1 MKILLVLALFSV
13 IRCEEE
19 AKPDQQLPYF
29 NTSFDNTRFEDNM
42 YNFLKSWHI
51 PPDTD
56 TIIGGYLPYCG
67 GTLNCGWFNIVGS
80 QRSHQNAFTRLRYFD
95 SSQEDIPNVHGVYFD
110 VREYS
115 SDNNIWDPQEQV
127 GLAIVIHG
135 SSHYDLFMY
144 LADNVVAGSPSVSV
158 KICHWTSGSINDT
171 RWYANNS
178 AGLDQGTTQDCVF
191 NKLFS
196 LDTKLTTTDFY
207 GFQWTG
213 DFVTIYLGGTTTRVW
228 VDNTWDKV
236 QVRLSSHWNSLTYG
250 YYVQLVNKTTYYIY
264 NNTAGTSTSRLQL
277 TECRDSTGYCA
288 GYSKNVF
295 KPSPQGYIP
304 EDFSFNNWFVLTNK
318 SSVLEGSFLSNQ
330 PLLVKCVIPV
340 PAFEAASQQ
349 FCFNNGY
356 CGDVNL
362 NGSVDVLRFNLN
374 FTEDVVSNSGANM
387 FTVNTTAGLEL
398 VISCYNQTMTRSLNI
413 LEDEAFI
420 PFGVNDKPTYCYVHI
435 NNTAV
440 KFIGSLP
447 PSVREIA
454 ISKYGHFY
462 INGYRYF
469 STFPINCVSFNLTAG
484 GNFWTV
490 TYTSYTDV
498 LLNVKDA
505 NIKRLTYCDSPVNG
519 IKCSQLTPDLN
530 NGFYPVSPRS
540 VGFVKKSVVVLPS
553 FIYHS
558 ELNVSVTLGVK
569 KSGYGQ
575 PIISYKSNFSISY
588 SVNDNET
595 EQFCI
600 STNQFSVSLQVDC
613 RSGIWSDNF
622 DNACDNA
629 LYAEASITGGTCPFS
644 FDKINNY
651 LGFEKLCFSTVPTGS
666 DCYFEVLGKTHF
678 SSNVIGNLY
687 VTYTFGTSIL
697 GVPTA
702 YSGLADT
709 SQLYLDQCTDYSIYG
724 HTGTGIIRQTN
735 SSVLTGLYYT
745 SLSGD
750 LLGFKN
756 VSTGEVYSVVP
767 CELSAQAAIINNN
780 IVGAM
785 TTVNS
790 PLLGLNNYIVTP
802 SFYYYSIYGYNNS
815 RSTSVE
821 VQCQPIITYSNIGV
835 CDNGALVFVNITH
848 ADGDVQPIS
857 TGNVTIPTNF
867 TISVQLE
874 YLQVYTNPVSVDCAR
889 YVCNGNPRCNQL
901 LTQYISA
908 CQTIEQALAMG
919 ARLENMEVDSM
930 LFVSE
935 NALKLASVEAFN
947 STEHLDPIYK
957 DWPNIGGSW
966 LGGLKDI
973 LPSHNSNKR
982 KFRSTIEDLLFD
994 KVVTSGLGTVDEDYK
1009 RCTGGYD
1016 IADLVCAQY
1025 YNGIMVLPGVANDDK
1040 MTMYTASLAG
1050 GITLGALG
1058 GGAVAIP
1065 FAVAVQARLNY
1076 VALQTDVLNKN
1087 QQILA
1092 NAFNQAIGNIT
1103 QAFGKVNDAIH
1114 QTSKG
1119 LATVAKAL
1127 AKVQDVVNT
1136 QGQALSHLTV
1146 QLQNNFQAISS
1157 SISDIYNR
1165 LDELSAD
1172 AQVDRLITGRL
1183 TALNAFVSQ
1192 TLTRQAEV
1200 RASRQ
1205 LAKDK
1210 VNECVRSQSQRFGF
1224 CGNGTHLF
1232 SLANAAPN
1240 GMIFFHT
1247 VLLPTA
1253 YETVTAWSGICASD
1267 GDRTFGLVVKD
1278 VQLTLFRNFDEKF
1291 YLTPRTMYQPRV
1303 ATSSDFVQIEGCD
1316 VLFVNATII
1325 DLPSIIPDY
1334 IDINQTVQDI
1344 LETYR
1349 PNWTVPEL
1357 TLDIFNATY
1366 LNLTVEIDDLEFRS
1380 EKLHNTTVELAILI
1394 DNINNTLVNLEWL
1407 NRIETYVKWPWY
1419 VWLLIGL
1426 VVVFCIPLLL
1436 FCCCSTGCCGCIGC
1450 LGSCCHSICSRRQ
1463 FENYEPIEKVHVH

>member
-1 MKILLVLALFSV
+1 MIVIVTCILSLLSYHTVVSTTNNDCRQVNVTQLDGNENLIRDFLFQNFKEEGTVVVGGYFPTEVWYNCSTTATTSAYHYFSNIHAFYFDMEAMENSTGNARGKPLLVHVHGSPVSIIVYISAYRDDVQGRPLLEHGLLCVTKNSTINYNHFTSYQWRDICLGTDRKIPFSV
-13 IRCEEE
+13 IPTDNGTKIFGLEWNDDYVTAYISDDSHR
-19 AKPDQQLPYF
+19 LNINNNWF
-29 NTSFDNTRFEDNM
+29 NNVTLMYSRSSTATWQHSAAYVYQGVSNFTYYKLNNTNG
-42 YNFLKSWHI
+42 LKSYELCE
-51 PPDTD
+51 D
-56 TIIGGYLPYCG
+56 YEYC
-67 GTLNCGWFNIVGS
+67 
-80 QRSHQNAFTRLRYFD
+80 
-95 SSQEDIPNVHGVYFD
+95 
-110 VREYS
+110 
-115 SDNNIWDPQEQV
+115 
-127 GLAIVIHG
+127 
-135 SSHYDLFMY
+135 
-144 LADNVVAGSPSVSV
+144 
-158 KICHWTSGSINDT
+158 
-171 RWYANNS
+171 
-178 AGLDQGTTQDCVF
+178 
-191 NKLFS
+191 
-196 LDTKLTTTDFY
+196 
-207 GFQWTG
+207 
-213 DFVTIYLGGTTTRVW
+213 
-228 VDNTWDKV
+228 
-236 QVRLSSHWNSLTYG
+236 
-250 YYVQLVNKTTYYIY
+250 
-264 NNTAGTSTSRLQL
+264 
-277 TECRDSTGYCA
+277 TGYA
-288 GYSKNVF
+288 TNVF
-295 KPSPQGYIP
+295 APTVGGYIP
-304 EDFSFNNWFVLTNK
+304 DGFSFNNWFLLTNA
-318 SSVLEGSFLSNQ
+318 STFVSGRFVTNQ
-330 PLLVKCVIPV
+330 PLLVNCLWPV
-340 PAFEAASQQ
+340 PSFGVAAQE
-349 FCFNNGY
+349 FCFEGAQFSQCNGVSLNNT
-356 CGDVNL
+356 
-362 NGSVDVLRFNLN
+362 VDVIRFNLN
-374 FTEDVVSNSGANM
+374 FTADVQSGMGA
-387 FTVNTTAGLEL
+387 TVFSLNTTGGVILE
-398 VISCYNQTMTRSLNI
+398 ISCYNDTVS
-413 LEDEAFI
+413 ESSFYSYGEI
-420 PFGVNDKPTYCYVHI
+420 PFGITDGPRYCYVLY
-435 NNTAV
+435 NGTAL
-440 KFIGSLP
+440 KYLGTLP
-447 PSVREIA
+447 PSVKEIA
-454 ISKYGHFY
+454 ISKWGHFY
-462 INGYRYF
+462 INGYNFF
-469 STFPINCVSFNLTAG
+469 STLPIDCISFNLTTGTSGA
-484 GNFWTV
+484 FWTIA
-490 TYTSYTDV
+490 YTSYTEALV
-498 LLNVKDA
+498 QVENTA
-505 NIKRLTYCDSPVNG
+505 IKKVTYCNSHINN
-519 IKCSQLTPDLN
+519 IKCSQLTANLQ
-530 NGFYPVSPRS
+530 NGFYPVASS
-540 VGFVKKSVVVLPS
+540 EVGLVNKSVVLLPS
-553 FIYHS
+553 FYSHT
-558 ELNVSVTLGVK
+558 SVNITIDLGMK
-569 KSGYGQ
+569 RSGYGQ
-575 PIISYKSNFSISY
+575 PIASALSNITLPLQ
-588 SVNDNET
+588 DNNT
-595 EQFCI
+595 DVYCI
-600 STNQFSVSLQVDC
+600 RSNQFSVYVHSTCKSSSWDNVFNSDC
-613 RSGIWSDNF
+613 TDV
-622 DNACDNA
+622 
-629 LYAEASITGGTCPFS
+629 LYATAVIKTGTCPFS
-644 FDKINNY
+644 FDKLNNY
-651 LGFEKLCFSTVPTGS
+651 LTFNKFCLSLNPVGANCKFDVAARTRTNEQVVRS
-666 DCYFEVLGKTHF
+666 
-678 SSNVIGNLY
+678 LY
-687 VTYTFGTSIL
+687 VIYEEGDNTV
-697 GVPTA
+697 GVPSDN
-702 YSGLADT
+702 SGLHDL
-709 SQLYLDQCTDYSIYG
+709 SVLHLDSCTDYNVYG
-724 HTGTGIIRQTN
+724 RTGVGIIRQTN
-735 SSVLTGLYYT
+735 STLLSGLYYT

-756 VSTGEVYSVVP
+756 VTDGVVYSVTP
-767 CELSAQAAIINNN
+767 CDVSAQAAVIDGA

-785 TTVNS
+785 TSINS
-790 PLLGLNNYIVTP
+790 ELLGLTHWTTTP
-802 SFYYYSIYGYNNS
+802 NFYYYSIYNYTNERTRGTAIDSND
-815 RSTSVE
+815 VDCE
-821 VQCQPIITYSNIGV
+821 PIITYSNIGV
-835 CDNGALVFVNITH
+835 CKNGALVFINVTH
-848 ADGDVQPIS
+848 SDGDVQPIS

-867 TISVQLE
+867 TISVQVE
-874 YLQVYTNPVSVDCAR
+874 YIQVYTTPVSIDCAR
-889 YVCNGNPRCNQL
+889 YVCNGNPRCNKL
-901 LTQYISA
+901 LTQYVSA

-919 ARLENMEVDSM
+919 ARLENMEIDSM

-947 STEHLDPIYK
+947 STETLDPIYK
-957 DWPNIGGSW
+957 EWPNIGGSW

-973 LPSHNSNKR
+973 LPSHNSKR
-982 KFRSTIEDLLFD
+982 KYRSAIEDLLFD

-1040 MTMYTASLAG
+1040 MAMYTASLAG

-1058 GGAVAIP
+1058 GGAVSIP

-1278 VQLTLFRNFDEKF
+1278 VQLTLFRNLDEKF

-1316 VLFVNATII
+1316 VLFVNATVI

-1344 LETYR
+1344 LENYR
-1349 PNWTVPEL
+1349 PNWTVPDL
-1357 TLDIFNATY
+1357 TLEIFNATY
-1366 LNLTVEIDDLEFRS
+1366 LNLTGEINDLEFRS
-1380 EKLHNTTVELAILI
+1380 EKLHNTTVELAVLI